1 MTDKFE
7 ITLPET
13 TPEFMAGA
21 YFSCLRWAITFEP
34 ILKRFED
41 ETGNRVPKSRSGIE
55 RMIDEAC
62 GFDQYE
68 YFFRAF
74 VPWFNEN
81 VWGDA

>member
-1 MTDKFE
+1 MSEKFE
-7 ITLPET
+7 ISLPKT
-13 TPEFMAGA
+13 TPEFMAVA
-21 YFSCLRWAITFEP
+21 YFDCLRWAITFEP

-41 ETGNRVPKSRSGIE
+41 ETGNHIPKSRSGIE

-68 YFFRAF
+68 EFFRSF
-74 VPWFNEN
+74 VPWFNDN